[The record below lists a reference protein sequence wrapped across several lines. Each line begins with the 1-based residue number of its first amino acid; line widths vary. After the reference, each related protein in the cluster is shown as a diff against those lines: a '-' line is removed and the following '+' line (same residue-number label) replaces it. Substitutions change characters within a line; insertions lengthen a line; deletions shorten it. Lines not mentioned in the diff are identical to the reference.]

1 MSTRSETRGLILLAV
16 PVVITQVSSMFMGVV
31 DTIMV
36 GHVGVDSLAAS
47 ALGHVWLFGTIVL
60 AMGVLQGIDPIVSQG
75 HGARHTHRVGTA
87 LQQGWVLAA
96 LMSIPAAAA
105 WLATKPALLLLGQEA
120 ELAEMAR
127 RYVWIQI
134 PSIPLFLW
142 YFVLRQYLV
151 GRTIMRPAMWVAL
164 IANVVN
170 AGLNWVFIF
179 GHLGAPA
186 MGLTGAGLASGIT
199 RGFMFLALL
208 ALVLRARH
216 LEGGWV
222 PWSRNAYSLSGMR
235 EILHFGLPVGVQLG
249 LEIWAFEIAM
259 LLSGRLGTHELS
271 ANVIAINL
279 ASIAF
284 MVPLGISMA
293 ATTRVGNLIGEGRPE
308 RAQTAAWIALGMGAG
323 VMAVSGLLFVTCRHL
338 LPRLYTGD
346 ATVIGLAASIL
357 PIAAAFQIFDGTQ
370 VVGSGVMR
378 GMGRTRPAAA
388 MNLIGYYGLA
398 IPLAW
403 CMAFPLGWGLP
414 GLWWGLCLGLAAVA
428 AMLTGW
434 IWKRGPAR
442 IDARVVAAPAP
453 APESPG
459 SISAP

>member
-1 MSTRSETRGLILLAV
+1 MSTRSEARRLILLAT

-31 DTIMV
+31 DTVMV

-75 HGARHTHRVGTA
+75 HGARLTTRVGTA

-96 LMSIPAAAA
+96 VMSVPAGLA
-105 WLATKPALLLLGQEA
+105 WLAVKPALLLLGQEV

-134 PSIPLFLW
+134 PSIPFFLW

-164 IANVVN
+164 VANVVN
-170 AGLNWVFIF
+170 AGLNWALIF

-186 MGLTGAGLASGIT
+186 MGLTGAGLASGLT

-208 ALVLRARH
+208 AIVLRARH

-222 PWSRNAYSLSGMR
+222 PWSRNAFSLSGMR

-259 LLSGRLGTHELS
+259 LLSGRLGTNQLG
-271 ANVIAINL
+271 ANVITINL

-293 ATTRVGNLIGEGRPE
+293 ATTRVGNLIGEGRP
-308 RAQTAAWIALGMGAG
+308 RQAQTAAWISLGLGGG
-323 VMAVSGLLFVTCRHL
+323 VMAVSGLVFVTCRHL
-338 LPRLYTGD
+338 LPRIYTGD
-346 ATVIGLAASIL
+346 AAVIALTATVL
-357 PIAAAFQIFDGTQ
+357 PVAAAFQIFDGTQ
-370 VVGSGVMR
+370 VVGSGIMR

-403 CMAFPLGWGLP
+403 VMAFPLGWGLP
-414 GLWWGLCLGLAAVA
+414 GLWWGLCLGLASVA
-428 AMLTGW
+428 AMLTAW
-434 IWKRGPAR
+434 IAKRGPAL
-442 IDARVVAAPAP
+442 IDARIVAAPVP
-453 APESPG
+453 VES
-459 SISAP
+459 SETISSP

>member
-1 MSTRSETRGLILLAV
+1 MSARSETRRLLVLAT

-31 DTIMV
+31 DTVMV
-36 GHVGVDSLAAS
+36 GHVGVKALGAS

-75 HGARHTHRVGTA
+75 HGARHVHRVATA

-96 LMSIPAAAA
+96 VMSLPTAAA
-105 WLATKPALLLLGQEA
+105 WLATKPALGLLGQEP

-127 RYVWIQI
+127 RYVWVQI
-134 PSIPLFLW
+134 PSIPFFLW
-142 YFVLRQYLV
+142 YFVLRQYLT

-164 IANVVN
+164 AANLVN
-170 AGLNWVFIF
+170 VGLNWVFIF

-186 MGLTGAGLASGIT
+186 MGLTGAGIASGIT

-208 ALVLRARH
+208 ALVLWARH
-216 LEGGWV
+216 LEGGWI
-222 PWSRNAYSLSGMR
+222 PWSRNAYSLAGMR
-235 EILHFGLPVGVQLG
+235 EILHFGLPVGVQMG

-259 LLSGRLGTHELS
+259 LLSGRLGTHALD
-271 ANVIAINL
+271 ANVIALNL

-293 ATTRVGNLIGEGRPE
+293 ATTRVGNLIGAGRP
-308 RAQTAAWIALGMGAG
+308 RLAQTAAWVSLGMGAT
-323 VMAVSGLLFVTCRHL
+323 VMAVSGVVLVTCRSL
-338 LPRLYTGD
+338 LPRLYTED
-346 ATVIGLAASIL
+346 TTVLALAASVL

-370 VVGSGVMR
+370 VVGSGVLR

-398 IPLAW
+398 LPLAW
-403 CMAFPLGWGLP
+403 CMAFVLGWGLR
-414 GLWWGLCLGLAAVA
+414 GLWWGLCLGLASVAV
-428 AMLTGW
+428 MLTVW
-434 IWKRGPAR
+434 IAKRGPAR
-442 IDARVVAAPAP
+442 TDARVLSP
-453 APESPG
+453 APEPAG
-459 SISAP
+459 SGAVD